1 MDTAK
6 AQQAKT
12 KAKAR
17 KQQTAG
23 AMQGDLAAQSNIDP
37 NALAMVMQQHAQNQS
52 SGDIV
57 PEITAHQIALQTP
70 TVNPYHRM
78 GTMPANVYSPG
89 NIVHGGLI
97 PGC

>member
-23 AMQGDLAAQSNIDP
+23 AMQKDLAAQSNIDP
-37 NALAMVMQQHAQNQS
+37 NALAMVM
-52 SGDIV
+52 
-57 PEITAHQIALQTP
+57 
-70 TVNPYHRM
+70 
-78 GTMPANVYSPG
+78 
-89 NIVHGGLI
+89 
-97 PGC
+97 